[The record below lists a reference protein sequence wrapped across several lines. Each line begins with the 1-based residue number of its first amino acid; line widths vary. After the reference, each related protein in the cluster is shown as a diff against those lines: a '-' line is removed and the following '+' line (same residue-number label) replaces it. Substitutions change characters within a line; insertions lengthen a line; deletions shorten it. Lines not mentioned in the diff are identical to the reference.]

1 MEPWIHCDY
10 ISGEKSKKINI
21 SLDENTGP
29 EREASIEVTIGEKS
43 CDVSIYQEACS
54 CNHQLL
60 KDILTYRIKWTDFGI
75 YHDTVVD
82 ISNDGTVLKILK
94 FKPNYIIL
102 LDHTNEPA
110 NSVDFCTKW
119 TNWRIKI
126 EGIQQLYSDG
136 VITSYTHNTYGG
148 PQYTAWGL
156 SFIPF
161 GNDDPIY
168 NYPWDMGVPGGS
180 LKDPNGGYAT
190 YGYRN
195 DGVKNV
201 FNISSFSVQS
211 TMGTSFRMGIR
222 LYSGRTDNLDE
233 DGFLDISDNPITL
246 TLLPTND
253 LLPLWKQECWEYI
266 DSKGQTHPKTKTVE
280 NCLKKY
286 YGGTDY
292 TNPDY
297 ILDYR
302 DENNINHNN
311 VAINRVE
318 INPDGLCTELFGG
331 YDRDTE
337 PYYEYPPLEEI
348 SDLNN
353 YNTLNLSIKATYG
366 PSADAWADWLN
377 EHMIK
382 WKWVKSVDETTNIM
396 HNYPIYSW
404 ALVNSESHPVVINVD
419 YNDYPS
425 ITTLGFLILNYV
437 MNDGVGITGQ
447 RIYSSINYLKINYVG
462 TSGRVSVMQN
472 TFTNAYIGHLEV
484 THNNEFIN
492 PDTYGIRPTQFI
504 NTFAWQ
510 SGFDTLPEY
519 GIGITCFNSEYMFD
533 WNSNIKAIN
542 TPGYIEPCY
551 GSYGYAAGSQGEYR
565 WPCPVEEEGIV
576 NTEVPCTA
584 YQTFANATNLET
596 IVPVINVR
604 WCWDGSNTEG
614 LYHFFAN
621 NNKLTSVRISHINC
635 GDWDFADIDGN
646 FYLPN
651 IDADSI
657 KYIFDNAEDLVG
669 IPFNADNVIEG
680 NVPKYVTDGTT
691 YDYVNIRSSKSADG
705 LNIYCPE
712 TWRDKITSE
721 MISSINAK
729 GWTIYIGGEIS

>member
-1 MEPWIHCDY
+1 MESWIQVSKQ
-10 ISGEKSKKINI
+10 SGSGDATIDVTLEENI
-21 SLDENTGP
+21 GP
-29 EREASIEVTIGEKS
+29 ERSSVIEINTANDKKQVN
-43 CDVSIYQEACS
+43 IYQEACP

-60 KDILTYRIKWTDFGI
+60 KDILTYRIKWTDFRI

-94 FKPNYIIL
+94 FKPNKIIL
-102 LDHTNEPA
+102 VDDINEPA
-110 NSVDFCTKW
+110 NNVDFCTKW
-119 TNWRIKI
+119 TNWKIKI
-126 EGIQQLYSDG
+126 DGIQQLYSDG
-136 VITSYTHNTYGG
+136 VITSWTHGTYGG
-148 PQYTAWGL
+148 PPYTAWGL

-161 GNDDPIY
+161 GNDDPVY
-168 NYPWDMGVPGGS
+168 NYPWDMGVAGGT
-180 LKDPNGGYAT
+180 LKDPNGGSNT

-201 FNISSFSVQS
+201 FNISSFSVQP
-211 TMGTSFRMGIR
+211 TIGTSFRMGIR

-253 LLPLWKQECWEYI
+253 VLPLWKQECWEYI

-297 ILDYR
+297 IINYK
-302 DENNINHNN
+302 DENGIEHIN
-311 VAINRVE
+311 VAINRIE
-318 INPDGLCTELFGG
+318 INPDSLCTELFGG

-337 PYYEYPPLEEI
+337 PDYEYPPLEEI
-348 SDLNN
+348 SDLKN
-353 YNTLNLSIKATYG
+353 YSTFNLSVKATHQ

-377 EHMIK
+377 EHIIK
-382 WKWVKSVDETTNIM
+382 YSNIRTADSPGADGTI

-404 ALVNSESHPVVINVD
+404 HLINSEEHPVIINIK
-419 YNDYPS
+419 YEDYPATAIS
-425 ITTLGFLILNYV
+425 GFLTLNNVTY
-437 MNDGVGITGQ
+437 DGVGITGKG
-447 RIYSSINYLKINYVG
+447 IYSAINYLKINYVG
-462 TSGRVSVMQN
+462 TSGRISVMQD
-472 TFTNAYIGHLEV
+472 TFTNSYIGHLEV
-484 THNNEFIN
+484 THNNELIN
-492 PDTYGIRPTQFI
+492 PETYGIRPAQFI

-510 SGFDTLPEY
+510 SGFDTLPEH
-519 GIGITCFNSEYMFD
+519 GIGIGCFNSEYMFD
-533 WNSNIKAIN
+533 WNSTIKAIN
-542 TPGYIEPCY
+542 TPGHITPCY
-551 GSYGYAAGSQGEYR
+551 GDIGYAADNQGQYR
-565 WPCPVEEEGIV
+565 WPCPIIEGVV
-576 NTEVPCTA
+576 NTDVPCYA

-596 IVPVINVR
+596 IVPVIDVK
-604 WCWDGSNTEG
+604 WCWDGSNTTG
-614 LYHFFAN
+614 LYKFFAN

-669 IPFNADNVIEG
+669 TPFNPDNVIEG

-721 MISSINAK
+721 MINSIKAK
-729 GWTIYIGGEIS
+729 GWTVVFK